1 MKNYQIDTKDISRFN
16 LLKVNEYINEVQK
29 ELRNPTIDKIIKDD
43 LESILVRL
51 INDRDFIQDMRYEKS
66 H

>member
-66 H
+66 Q